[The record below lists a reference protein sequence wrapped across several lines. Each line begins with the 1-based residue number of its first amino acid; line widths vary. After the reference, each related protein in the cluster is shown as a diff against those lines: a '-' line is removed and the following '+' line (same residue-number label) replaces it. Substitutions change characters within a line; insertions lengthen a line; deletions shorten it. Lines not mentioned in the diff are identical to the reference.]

1 MLRCEPPE
9 SVELLLRNAPLRD
22 PSFPFGLEV
31 KAGEVGVAGED
42 GEDGDRGERVE
53 SISVRLRGLRP
64 RLGVGN
70 AACSK
75 MHTRVPSSAA

>member
-1 MLRCEPPE
+1 MLRCEPPA
-9 SVELLLRNAPLRD
+9 SVELLLRNAPLRTD

-42 GEDGDRGERVE
+42 GEDGDGGERVE

-64 RLGVGN
+64 RLG
-70 AACSK
+70 
-75 MHTRVPSSAA
+75 